1 MLELLKQY
9 GINIEKAKYK
19 KWNWIKSRHRTL
31 TVIFKHLVCDKILL
45 QIIGESIKY
54 SKLVVS
60 HVKKKILPGDKKNH
74 L

>member
-1 MLELLKQY
+1 MVLTQKKPNTKSETEL
-9 GINIEKAKYK
+9 
-19 KWNWIKSRHRTL
+19 KSRHKTL

-60 HVKKKILPGDKKNH
+60 HVKKK
-74 L
+74 